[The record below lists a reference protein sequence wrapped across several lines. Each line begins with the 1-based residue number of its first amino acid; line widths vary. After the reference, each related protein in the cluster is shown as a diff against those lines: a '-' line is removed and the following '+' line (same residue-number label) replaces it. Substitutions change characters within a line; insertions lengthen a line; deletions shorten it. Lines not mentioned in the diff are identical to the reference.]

1 MAQSVGRGL
10 GRAAGLP
17 RPGPLPAGV
26 GWAWGGER
34 ARPCRLSGVP
44 VHGDVVVT
52 GSPGTLAVAA
62 GHRLAVPVAVWSCR
76 VLEQLLKQRG
86 CTALPSVPS
95 CVCAYRT
102 TSSGC
107 WTHVQPGQNLRFFTA
122 VVLQVPEVTYTLRRQ
137 RRRLLWSDTRFCWH
151 CRSRKLQFAV
161 CSKNS
166 FHSITE

>member
-34 ARPCRLSGVP
+34 ARPRRLSGVP

-62 GHRLAVPVAVWSCR
+62 GHRLAVPVWSLELSRLRTALETEGLHCPAVGAQLCVCLPDNVFW
-76 VLEQLLKQRG
+76 VLDACAAWAKPAFLHCG
-86 CTALPSVPS
+86 CTAG
-95 CVCAYRT
+95 A
-102 TSSGC
+102 
-107 WTHVQPGQNLRFFTA
+107 
-122 VVLQVPEVTYTLRRQ
+122 
-137 RRRLLWSDTRFCWH
+137 
-151 CRSRKLQFAV
+151 
-161 CSKNS
+161 
-166 FHSITE
+166 